1 MSDKNGSTMVHITKM
16 GMEKKKVII
25 PLNIEEQEKIGKF
38 FSDLDRNITLHQRK
52 LNQLQTMKK
61 FMLQNLFI

>member
-1 MSDKNGSTMVHITKM
+1 MAAGSTQIVINTTDI
-16 GMEKKKVII
+16 EKLILQIPKNLNEQVKII
-25 PLNIEEQEKIGKF
+25 SCFISIDNL
-38 FSDLDRNITLHQRK
+38 ITLHQRK